1 MVRSIRSKI
10 LCATLFIVLLSL
22 IVNTT
27 LNYCV
32 SRTFTRNSIA
42 QSLASLL
49 TAHETGVAEWI
60 SSKTQMIVSL
70 EDTCARDDDP
80 TSSLRQVAAA
90 GGFTNVYVGLANRT
104 AFFADATG
112 VPKDFDP
119 TGRPWYREA
128 AEAGRPVVLR
138 PYLDMGTG
146 KLVVSFA
153 APILRNGNLVGVV
166 SGDIAMDSVVSN
178 VTSVRPT
185 PNSFGLLVDRTG
197 TIVAYADQQLTQ
209 KPLTT
214 IFPDLRP
221 VDIATSAENADSAP
235 IEVRGGPLKAVKLIR
250 ARAVPGTDW
259 FVIVA
264 LDKSESTAGIHSLL
278 LVSLAS
284 LAILVGIAA
293 GITGYLTTVIF
304 KRLAVVRNAME
315 AIGSG
320 TGDLTQR
327 LPVDGMD
334 EVGQIASSF
343 NRFVSKLNDV
353 MLLIRDASNS
363 VKLAA
368 MEIASGNHDLSRRT
382 EAAAASLQQTAA
394 SMEEITST
402 VTQAAN
408 AARQANEK
416 ASTAADAAARGGTAV
431 ADAVAAMQEIEG
443 TSEKIR
449 EIIGVID
456 GIAFQTNILALN
468 AAVEAARAG
477 ENGRGFAVVAGEVRT
492 LAQRSAQAAKEIKGL
507 IDSSV
512 ASVSAG
518 VGLVGDAGTTMND
531 IVGSVSGVR
540 TIMNEISHA
549 ADEQTRGIQEVNVAV
564 SQLDSMVQQN
574 AALVEESAAAAS
586 TLQGQAAELAEAVGR
601 FKVA

>member
-1 MVRSIRSKI
+1 MFRSIRSKI
-10 LCATLFIVLLSL
+10 LCATFVIVLVSL
-22 IVNTT
+22 VVNTT

-42 QSLASLL
+42 QSLTSLL
-49 TAHETGVAEWI
+49 TAHDAGVAEWV
-60 SSKTQMIVSL
+60 SSKMQMIMSL
-70 EDTCARDDDP
+70 EDACARDDDP

-90 GGFTNVYVGLANRT
+90 GGFTNVYVGLANKT
-104 AFFADATG
+104 AHFADATG

-185 PNSFGLLVDRTG
+185 PNSFGLLVDRAG
-197 TIVAYADQQLTQ
+197 TIVAYADQRLTQ
-209 KPLTT
+209 KPMTE

-221 VDIATSAENADSAP
+221 ADIAVSAANADSAP
-235 IEVRGGPLKAVKLIR
+235 MEVQGGPLKETKLLR

-264 LDKSESTAGIHSLL
+264 LDKSEATAGIHSLL
-278 LVSLAS
+278 LVSLVS
-284 LAILVGIAA
+284 LAVLVGIAA

-327 LPVDGMD
+327 LPVGGMD

-343 NRFVSKLNDV
+343 NRFVSKLNEV
-353 MLLIRDASNS
+353 MLLIRDSSNS

-368 MEIASGNHDLSRRT
+368 TEIASGNHDLSRRT

-416 ASTAADAAARGGTAV
+416 ASTAVTRPPGV
-431 ADAVAAMQEIEG
+431 A
-443 TSEKIR
+443 
-449 EIIGVID
+449 
-456 GIAFQTNILALN
+456 
-468 AAVEAARAG
+468 
-477 ENGRGFAVVAGEVRT
+477 
-492 LAQRSAQAAKEIKGL
+492 
-507 IDSSV
+507 
-512 ASVSAG
+512 
-518 VGLVGDAGTTMND
+518 
-531 IVGSVSGVR
+531 
-540 TIMNEISHA
+540 
-549 ADEQTRGIQEVNVAV
+549 TR
-564 SQLDSMVQQN
+564 
-574 AALVEESAAAAS
+574 
-586 TLQGQAAELAEAVGR
+586 
-601 FKVA
+601 